1 MRTGLHHG
9 QSMRGGIFFPGPAP
23 WVAMRC
29 FEDVVEDV
37 VAVTVQ
43 SQDLDLDILDSANP
57 TVLPVSFVPCGCDES
72 CFDRLHHLRKSKAKP
87 EEARGSADSL

>member
-1 MRTGLHHG
+1 MGRHEMFRNVSKML
-9 QSMRGGIFFPGPAP
+9 
-23 WVAMRC
+23 
-29 FEDVVEDV
+29 
-37 VAVTVQ
+37 AVTVQ
-43 SQDLDLDILDSANP
+43 SQDLDLDSANP